1 MKATSYLVLER
12 LGQESGTKTSKVVF
26 NHVLGALSR
35 LTMSGNLFVCLISL
49 SASHKAIEK

>member
-1 MKATSYLVLER
+1 MKASSYLVLER